1 MITYKMIKEAQ
12 EQIITAWGEEVG
24 ARVIEECHKVK
35 PFNNTSLPFIK
46 EHCIAC
52 GGNWGGMLLSGIKAL
67 YPDVWQ
73 AIPDDMG
80 VQAFAAICA
89 VLILCGID
97 TSK

>member
-24 ARVIEECHKVK
+24 ARVIEECHKVTPLNK
-35 PFNNTSLPFIK
+35 SSTPYVNEYCT
-46 EHCIAC
+46 AC
-52 GGNWGGMLLSGIKAL
+52 GGNWGGMLLSGIKVL
-67 YPDVWQ
+67 YPDVWW
-73 AIPDDMG
+73 AIPEDMG